1 MVRFNNV
8 VVNDREDNKHN
19 NIDVDANEENEAT
32 TIDLLNEVFN
42 NNYELIKKT
51 CREQTSNLDKRNIE
65 TNVISKV
72 VKDFDTNDEVKS
84 SNILDIYINK
94 INEEIENPVISTDKI
109 INDLNYSLGINSN
122 EVKNND
128 VQSEILESN
137 KNDNTN
143 ISFDEIKKS
152 ITEDRS
158 VQQKV
163 NSYDSSFKKDEELET
178 LIDEIVD
185 NEKDRIINF
194 NEEKFKENIK
204 ELYNVDT
211 LDEKKNTN
219 INQDIS
225 KDVKKIEKKKKN
237 KRPIFIKV
245 ALGVIVIA
253 SIAVAIYAFKLEIL
267 NAYKE
272 VRNFIGI

>member
-163 NSYDSSFKKDEELET
+163 DSYDSSFKKDEELET